1 VRHEFTRD
9 INLFRAAQARAS
21 YDASN
26 ELRDF
31 NGKT

>member
-9 INLFRAAQARAS
+9 INLFRAAQARA
-21 YDASN
+21 AHNARN

-31 NGKT
+31 SGKT